1 MERVE
6 KSEEQ
11 REQPTTRQK
20 RREERVICVGI
31 LSSVCKRFI
40 KILSDNLREENHRK
54 LSYPH

>member
-20 RREERVICVGI
+20 RREERVICVGDI
-31 LSSVCKRFI
+31 LIGMQKV
-40 KILSDNLREENHRK
+40 RK
-54 LSYPH
+54 DPIG